1 MSVQCGLM
9 VERKKTH
16 LLITTGHT
24 VVYLRFGDLVAK
36 INGSKTV
43 VAKVMSTSAM
53 R

>member
-1 MSVQCGLM
+1 MCVQCDLM

-24 VVYLRFGDLVAK
+24 VVYMRFGDLVAK
-36 INGSKTV
+36 INGNETV
-43 VAKVMSTSAM
+43 VAKLMSISAE